1 MKVNKEQEIT
11 LLYQLIEKH
20 FGSGVLMQFEDLTET
35 DSNQLLNR
43 IETMTT
49 YNTYQ
54 EAKIANPESEIYV
67 LSRKTALMVGK
78 FQAINDAPTS
88 HFASGWTK
96 CDPSKY
102 CMTVEKF
109 LADGNELT
117 EGDVIINANG
127 NVNAITSV
135 DCKALNLGGHSIFN
149 DERFILRAAALE
161 TKEPKRT
168 KVEYVNVELTRK
180 EFACELINGNSLY
193 TQNAKV
199 ELYFDEF
206 NGKMKGKNSNGHS
219 WDVVIDH
226 GTYLRRIE
234 TPIEWWEDAAEFI
247 NQHGFAGFANGKLEA
262 QVSMT
267 RDQWCDFARIL
278 LEQGE

>member
-1 MKVNKEQEIT
+1 MNKEQEIT

-35 DSNQLLNR
+35 DNDQLLNR

-109 LADGNELT
+109 ESDGHKLVS
-117 EGDVIINANG
+117 GDLY
-127 NVNAITSV
+127 
-135 DCKALNLGGHSIFN
+135 LNLDGIVITYKSGIHNSA
-149 DERFILRAAALE
+149 DETGRNKNRHILRAAALE

-168 KVEYVNVELTRK
+168 KVEYVKVTDTGFFELK
-180 EFACELINGNSLY
+180 
-193 TQNAKV
+193 
-199 ELYFDEF
+199 DEF
-206 NGKMKGKNSNGHS
+206 QGREIFFNQSVTSKPDYVTAMDIIELSHHYMQGN
-219 WDVVIDH
+219 
-226 GTYLRRIE
+226 LFRRIE
-234 TPIEWWEDAAEFI
+234 TPIDDRQEFIEFVEKLGSDLSADEWSFACLAAEMFDS
-247 NQHGFAGFANGKLEA
+247 GRVK
-262 QVSMT
+262 
-267 RDQWCDFARIL
+267 L